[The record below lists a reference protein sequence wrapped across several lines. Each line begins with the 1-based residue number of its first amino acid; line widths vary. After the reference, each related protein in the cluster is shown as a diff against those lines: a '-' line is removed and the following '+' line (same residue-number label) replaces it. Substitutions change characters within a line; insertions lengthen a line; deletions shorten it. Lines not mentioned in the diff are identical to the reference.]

1 MLNISTIANLAQTL
15 LPANSPWRGKIAQA
29 AELAKQFS
37 PNKDGI
43 AKLMQTYGKR
53 NSDLQDA
60 VKMLDNPI
68 LKNTLGRVPG
78 LNSMLQNAANNL
90 ANDPQFNAGA
100 ASPTAPQMNNN
111 PGSSSPVN
119 SSFQPTSISERLKRL
134 P

>member
-15 LPANSPWRGKIAQA
+15 LPANSPWREWIPKA
-29 AELAKQFS
+29 AEMAKGFQ

-43 AKLMQTYGKR
+43 AKLMQAYGKR
-53 NSDLQDA
+53 NSDLLEA
-60 VKMLDNPI
+60 AKMLDNPI

-90 ANDPQFNAGA
+90 ANDPQFNSNG
-100 ASPTAPQMNNN
+100 ASPATPPMNNPVMN
-111 PGSSSPVN
+111 TPASSST
-119 SSFQPTSISERLKRL
+119 SSLSERLKRL